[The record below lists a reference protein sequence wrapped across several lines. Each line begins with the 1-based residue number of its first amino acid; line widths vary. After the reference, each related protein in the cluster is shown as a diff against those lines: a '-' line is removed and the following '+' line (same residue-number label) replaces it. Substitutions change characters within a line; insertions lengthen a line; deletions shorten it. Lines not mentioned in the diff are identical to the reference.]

1 MCRCKYVFV
10 LVHNHMHTHTHTHT
24 RTSHIQEPGI
34 SCVEKNKIS
43 AQEKILGYFTVSRI
57 SSRLLACMCARTFS
71 FYHIRAYIY
80 WTLAA
85 RLSHIHVDRY
95 ICILIYIYMFMY
107 IHMYIYIH
115 TYIYIYIYIY
125 IYLNI
130 YIHIY
135 IYMYIYIYICIYI
148 NIYIYIYIYIYTH
161 VYIYIYRC
169 IYATFVYSS
178 TTPCACSTL
187 YHKTHMHAD
196 HADKKITKH
205 TCVLTEKTS
214 FYLTWQFAPIG
225 AAHLTD
231 YWPTHTLPDLFYF
244 LFSTHTVPDLYKSL
258 FTWYDSAHL

>member
-1 MCRCKYVFV
+1 MYEHV
-10 LVHNHMHTHTHTHT
+10 LAVSAPTDSNSTKIHMHAYTSQFSQMVQEADVQVTTRICARAQSYAHTHTHTHT

-34 SCVEKNKIS
+34 SFVEKNIIS

-125 IYLNI
+125 T
-130 YIHIY
+130 
-135 IYMYIYIYICIYI
+135 YIYI
-148 NIYIYIYIYIYTH
+148 
-161 VYIYIYRC
+161 
-169 IYATFVYSS
+169 
-178 TTPCACSTL
+178 
-187 YHKTHMHAD
+187 
-196 HADKKITKH
+196 
-205 TCVLTEKTS
+205 
-214 FYLTWQFAPIG
+214 
-225 AAHLTD
+225 
-231 YWPTHTLPDLFYF
+231 
-244 LFSTHTVPDLYKSL
+244 
-258 FTWYDSAHL
+258 